1 MRLAV
6 IHATLCRRFFAEPT
20 STYQRQYE
28 ALRAAFVD
36 DCPQQEAAQRFG
48 YTPNAFRQLIRQ
60 FRAGCTAGTPP
71 PFSPN
76 LGADDFPLAT
86 IQAPFVQTC
95 RRQPTAKCSHLRRVE
110 G

>member
-1 MRLAV
+1 MDD
-6 IHATLCRRFFAEPT
+6 TLCRRFFAEPT

-28 ALRAAFVD
+28 AIRAVFVG
-36 DCPQQEAAQRFG
+36 DCSQPEAALRFG

-71 PFSPN
+71 PFSPS
-76 LGADDFPLAT
+76 LVADDFPLAA
-86 IQAPFVQTC
+86 IQVPLIQTC
-95 RRQPTAKCSHLRRVE
+95 RRQPTGKCSHSRRVE

>member
-1 MRLAV
+1 MDD
-6 IHATLCRRFFAEPT
+6 TLCRRFFAEPT

-28 ALRAAFVD
+28 AIRAVIVN

-48 YTPNAFRQLIRQ
+48 YSPGAFRQLLRQ

-76 LGADDFPLAT
+76 PDADDFPSAT
-86 IQAPFVQTC
+86 IPAPLVQTF
-95 RRQPTAKCSHLRRVE
+95 RRQPTAKCSHSRPVE